1 VNVHSV
7 SDPDGGGI
15 LGDNPTF
22 RYWYPA
28 VTGGLRLLIVR
39 ETRSNLCLDYGVG
52 REGQRGFY
60 LSFNEAF

>member
-1 VNVHSV
+1 M
-7 SDPDGGGI
+7 GGI
-15 LGDNPTF
+15 LGDNPRF

-52 REGQRGFY
+52 TQGQHGFY
-60 LSFNEAF
+60 VSFNEAF